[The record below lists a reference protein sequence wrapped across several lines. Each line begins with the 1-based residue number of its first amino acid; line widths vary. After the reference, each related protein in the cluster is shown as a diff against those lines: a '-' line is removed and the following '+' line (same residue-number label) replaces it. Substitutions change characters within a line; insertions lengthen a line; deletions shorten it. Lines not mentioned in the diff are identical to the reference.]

1 MTRRILATLLHDVAD
16 KRSRAALHVFMRAL
30 IADVPFV
37 EARRPRLLSRRL
49 MAFARV
55 LLGPRGVVL
64 LLGGR

>member
-1 MTRRILATLLHDVAD
+1 
-16 KRSRAALHVFMRAL
+16 MRAL

-64 LLGGR
+64 LLVEDNWEIYCFVFVF